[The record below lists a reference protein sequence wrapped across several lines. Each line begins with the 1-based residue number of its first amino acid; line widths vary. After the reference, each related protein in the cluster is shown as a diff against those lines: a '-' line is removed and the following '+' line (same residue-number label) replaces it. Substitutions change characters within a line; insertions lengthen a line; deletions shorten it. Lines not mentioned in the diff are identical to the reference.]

1 MRGVNLSI
9 DLRATG
15 DRERADALLM
25 ESLDGLRQVLGA
37 EHPEVL
43 AIEQGART
51 EGDIEPPPT

>member
-15 DRERADALLM
+15 DRERADALFA
-25 ESLDGLRQVLGA
+25 ESVEGLRHVLGQD
-37 EHPEVL
+37 HPEVI